1 MINRLRSNLPYYAAR
16 LVHAY
21 AVALGGYGTG
31 FDVRVVPVSLH
42 LQAPQSLP
50 ELFDDRN
57 QGILRVSSQDS
68 ESSIY
73 GVSGNTVF
81 RAFHDAGHM
90 EYNLTFQHEDE
101 VVLGNKQWLDIKG
114 YIPDA
119 DLRECQHLYHADS
132 VGMAHYADL
141 TGGKFPADQ
150 TDFVLYVAS
159 RVSTGTISV
168 RDAAGE
174 YVNKEH
180 ERAHK

>member
-1 MINRLRSNLPYYAAR
+1 MINRLRSNLPYYASR

-21 AVALGGYGTG
+21 AVALGGYGK
-31 FDVRVVPVSLH
+31 DHRVHIEPVLTH
-42 LQAPQSLP
+42 AEAPQSLA
-50 ELFDDRN
+50 ELFAGRDK
-57 QGILRVSSQDS
+57 GVLCVSSQDS

-73 GVSGNTVF
+73 GVSGNIVF

-90 EYNLTFQHEDE
+90 EYNLTFQHDDE

-114 YIPDA
+114 YIPA
-119 DLRECQHLYHADS
+119 EDLRECQHLYHADS

-150 TDFVLYVAS
+150 TDLVLYVAS
-159 RVSTGTISV
+159 RVSTGTISL
-168 RDAAGE
+168 RDATGE